1 MGLVPTRP
9 GLHADRPAPKPPPR
23 IDAGARERLRS
34 RLQAALE
41 GVQAEAVLL
50 AGSIADAVAALGAGL
65 WTPAL
70 ATEPQPA
77 APAPEP
83 LAEHVGLTLHRTPA
97 WHLEEGRAIVD
108 EELDVQDARR
118 ERGARLAAA
127 GAAARRR
134 GADTVL
140 CGAGARAFLPE
151 RGLGLDEAC
160 RLASRYGLELV
171 TPFADEDVR
180 ALASEIDP
188 RWGSQRWRGRRWPG
202 WALREALA
210 PQLSA
215 SLAWPMPS
223 LG

>member
-9 GLHADRPAPKPPPR
+9 GLPGDRPAPRPPPR
-23 IDAGARERLRS
+23 IDAEARERLRG
-34 RLQAALE
+34 RLQAALD

-50 AGSIADAVAALGAGL
+50 AGSIADAGAALGAGL

-70 ATEPQPA
+70 ATEPRPA

-83 LAEHVGLTLHRTPA
+83 LAEHLGLTLHRTPA
-97 WHLEEGRAIVD
+97 WHLDEGRAIAA
-108 EELDVQDARR
+108 EELDLPDGRR

-127 GAAARRR
+127 CAAARRR
-134 GADTVL
+134 GAETVL
-140 CGAGARAFLPE
+140 CGAGARPFLPE
-151 RGLGLDEAC
+151 RGLPMAEAR

-171 TPFADEDVR
+171 TPFADEGVR
-180 ALASEIDP
+180 SLAGEIGP
-188 RWGSQRWRGRRWPG
+188 RRGSQRWRGRRWPG